1 MKLKSKGILK
11 KKSKEGNYFLFT
23 FELDS
28 PIPLMPG
35 QFLMLTSDESIGLFL
50 PRPFSP
56 LYVDGRILELLIKP
70 VGKMTN
76 LLAEY
81 ETGKEMIFI
90 GPLGKTI
97 EVEKKG
103 ALIAGGI
110 GIAPLFFQSF
120 FMEGGLFFIGGKNR
134 NEIYG
139 VEKLKSKGFEVFV
152 STDDGSIGKRGFI
165 TNAFEEFLKKSPG
178 KLRGLKVFSCGPKEM
193 LKRMQEIGSIYD
205 LNLFFYL
212 EERMGCGMGG
222 CKGCAIK
229 TNNGYKLVCIDGPVF
244 RADEVIID

>member
-35 QFLMLTSDESIGLFL
+35 QFLMLTDVESIDLFL

-56 LYVDGRILELLIKP
+56 LYVYDRTLELLIKP
-70 VGKMTN
+70 VGKLTN
-76 LLAEY
+76 LMVGY
-81 ETGKEMIFI
+81 EPGKEMIFI
-90 GPLGKTI
+90 GPLGKMI
-97 EVEKKG
+97 DVEKRG
-103 ALIAGGI
+103 VLIAGGI

-120 FMEGGLFFIGGKNR
+120 FMEGGFFFIGGNNR
-134 NEIYG
+134 NEVYG
-139 VEKLKSKGFEVFV
+139 VEKLKSRGFEVFV
-152 STDDGSIGKRGFI
+152 STNDGSSGKRGFV
-165 TNAFEEFLKKSPG
+165 TDAFEEFLKKSPE
-178 KLRGLKVFSCGPKEM
+178 KLRGLKAFSCGPKEM
-193 LKRMQEIGSIYD
+193 LKRMKEIGNSYGI
-205 LNLFFYL
+205 NVFFYL

-222 CKGCAIK
+222 CKGCAIE
-229 TNNGYKLVCIDGPVF
+229 TNKGYKLVCVDGPVF